1 MMIWGQISE
10 GEVIIFR
17 RVSKR
22 EAREEA
28 IGRNED
34 GDDSVDY
41 SFGLYIK
48 LYMQHMS
55 THAETTHN
63 K

>member
-1 MMIWGQISE
+1 M
-10 GEVIIFR
+10 IIFR